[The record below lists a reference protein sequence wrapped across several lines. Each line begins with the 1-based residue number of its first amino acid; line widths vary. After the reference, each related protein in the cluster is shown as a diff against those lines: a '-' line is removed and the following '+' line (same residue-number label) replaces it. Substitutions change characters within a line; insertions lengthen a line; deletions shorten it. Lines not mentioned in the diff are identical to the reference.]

1 VKYAKYG
8 TMVLM
13 LAFLV
18 GFSTTP
24 AMAQQAYKGSFN
36 LPAEAYWGT
45 TLLAPGH
52 YTIRMSL
59 DPTQQVRLVRLEGD
73 DLRIYILAGP
83 PTLEQISDRSKLRLD
98 NINGVYVV
106 RHLDAGILGQ
116 SYTFAVS
123 KKVQMN
129 VQRAS
134 TSSQMSVPITAGG
147 SD

>member
-1 VKYAKYG
+1 MKYAKYG

-83 PTLEQISDRSKLRLD
+83 PILEQISDRSTLRLE

-116 SYTFAVS
+116 SYVFPIS

-134 TSSQMSVPITAGG
+134 APSQMSVPVTAGG